1 MIDAL
6 HHAAA
11 RIRAAGQAAPART
24 AGACRPAC
32 RASACSKALQAV
44 LEVLPPSRAFTGF
57 DPPTA
62 AQAAAADFE
71 ALEGLRRLALSDAV
85 PAPRQLDLLVKEA
98 A

>member
-1 MIDAL
+1 MPTQRL
-6 HHAAA
+6 
-11 RIRAAGQAAPART
+11 Q
-24 AGACRPAC
+24 
-32 RASACSKALQAV
+32 KALQAV

-57 DPPTA
+57 DPPAA

-71 ALEGLRRLALSDAV
+71 ALEGLRRLAFVDAV